1 MNNKFFILFIIPCF
15 FCIEEILREDYDTK
29 IEYKEDQIII
39 SGKEVEYNKT
49 TVNITSS
56 GSYLVT
62 GICNEGLI
70 NIYSDSVYL
79 YLENLEL
86 SSSIDSP
93 IYIDRYLKDIKII
106 ALNNVNISDYEE
118 RSTTGGDC
126 ATIKIKRRSEVTF
139 YNYNSFYIK
148 GTCKNVIKGASNVS
162 LIFESTPGEYI
173 IDAFYIGIASEGSI
187 LFKGGI
193 FNITTEISDGI
204 HVKPDANDIES
215 LGNIIIKDG
224 TFYIRSHC
232 DAFQSRNK
240 IEIENGNFDIKTG
253 EGFNDS
259 HYDSETGNAKG
270 FEVTNNK
277 IGSEI
282 IIYNGNFIVNTPDDS
297 FHSDG
302 NLTLINGNYTIYSSS
317 DAIQAFDYLLIGEK
331 NSVEGPNISIMNCK
345 EGIEGKNLV
354 INSGKINIKSKNDG
368 INSSKKNK
376 TNEINSN
383 SKPNLNINGGEI
395 NIIYNDNG
403 LDSNGDI
410 NLLGGDINLIGGEQ
424 GNEPIDYSGE
434 FKLSNSSL
442 IYIGKKGNKTLN
454 EIIKGNQ
461 NYAEYNESIEKNKLI
476 KIKNGNNITIK
487 TVEITEETNY
497 IFYTSYNL
505 NENYTFYFSDIDGTN
520 EEIFNVTFG
529 KLKKEEIIK
538 EEEEKDDD
546 NWVWIILGIVGVFV
560 LAFIIFL
567 IVRAIKR
574 KNGTNN

>member
-1 MNNKFFILFIIPCF
+1 MNNKFFILIIIPCF
-15 FCIEEILREDYDTK
+15 FCIEEILREDYDAK

-106 ALNNVNISDYEE
+106 ALKNVNISDYEE
-118 RSTTGGDC
+118 IDLTGGDC
-126 ATIKIKRRSEVTF
+126 SAIKIKRKTEVTF

-173 IDAFYIGIASEGSI
+173 IDAFYNGITTEGSI
-187 LFKGGI
+187 LFKGGV
-193 FNITTEISDGI
+193 FNITTEVGDGI
-204 HVKPDANDIES
+204 QAKPDKNDTKS
-215 LGNIIIKDG
+215 LGHIIIKDG
-224 TFYIRSHC
+224 TFYIRSHG
-232 DAFQSRNK
+232 DAIQSRNK
-240 IEIENGNFDIKTG
+240 LVIENGKFDIKTE

-259 HYDSETGNAKG
+259 TYDKETGNAKG
-270 FEVTNNK
+270 FEVTND
-277 IGSEI
+277 IMGSEI
-282 IIYNGNFIVNTPDDS
+282 IIYNGNFLVNTPDDS

-302 NLTLINGNYTIYSSS
+302 NLSLINGNYTIYSAS
-317 DAIQAFDYLLIGEK
+317 DAIQAFDHLFIGEK
-331 NSVEGPNISIMNCK
+331 NSEEGPNISIMNSY
-345 EGIEGKNLV
+345 EGIESKYLV
-354 INSGKINIKSKNDG
+354 IYSGKINIKSEDDG

-410 NLLGGDINLIGGEQ
+410 NLFGGDINLIRGEQ
-424 GNEPIDYSGE
+424 GNEPIDYSGI

-442 IYIGKKGNKTLN
+442 FIVEKKGNKTLSD
-454 EIIKGNQ
+454 IIKGTQ
-461 NYAEYNESIEKNKLI
+461 KYAEYNGNITKDKLLNI
-476 KIKNGNNITIK
+476 NDENNITIK
-487 TVEITEETNY
+487 SVKIKEESNH
-497 IFYTSYNL
+497 IFYTSFDL
-505 NENYTFYFSDIDGTN
+505 NENYTFYISDLDGTN
-520 EEIFNVTFG
+520 EEKFKFIFG
-529 KLKKEEIIK
+529 KLEEEEQKKD
-538 EEEEKDDD
+538 EEKDDD
-546 NWVWIILGIVGVFV
+546 NSLMIILLSIFGT
-560 LAFIIFL
+560 IIL
-567 IVRAIKR
+567 IVIILLIVHTIK
-574 KNGTNN
+574 KNNL